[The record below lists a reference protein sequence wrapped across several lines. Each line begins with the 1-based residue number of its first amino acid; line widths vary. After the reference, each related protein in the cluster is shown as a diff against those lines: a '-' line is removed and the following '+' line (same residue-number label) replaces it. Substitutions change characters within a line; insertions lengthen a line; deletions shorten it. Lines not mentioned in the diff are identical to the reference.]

1 MTTIDTLEQLQNKV
15 KDFSLTILEKE
26 GFIKDLD
33 YDTNILYNYF
43 NDFDFELE
51 DFEYKGNGEYVDR
64 EGYYYSLQDAI
75 EEKYN
80 NICFYDF
87 IIQPLKELVEEN
99 KISCYTISL
108 NDDCIDRYFYK
119 DSELTEKQRW
129 SLYETIKGSVETDD
143 MNDEDIEE
151 LISDLEYTLEMRQFR
166 FNYKDYYEY
175 ELYYL
180 DLEQLIEMGGGIDS
194 NDYQWSED
202 DRDSLIEAVKIRYLD
217 N

>member
-15 KDFSLTILEKE
+15 KDFSLIILEKE

-87 IIQPLKELVEEN
+87 IIQPLKLSKRE
-99 KISCYTISL
+99 
-108 NDDCIDRYFYK
+108 FF
-119 DSELTEKQRW
+119 
-129 SLYETIKGSVETDD
+129 SLYQLLQEFLQIILSNFLMVFQ
-143 MNDEDIEE
+143 MMFLYH
-151 LISDLEYTLEMRQFR
+151 LIFL
-166 FNYKDYYEY
+166 
-175 ELYYL
+175 
-180 DLEQLIEMGGGIDS
+180 
-194 NDYQWSED
+194 
-202 DRDSLIEAVKIRYLD
+202 
-217 N
+217 